1 VVGTLFVD
9 NSESDPMI
17 YEFGKQLREGRGL
30 LGAWCTFASF
40 ASVEVMTQLG
50 LDFLVLDM
58 QHCEITQAQFPS
70 LLGAFREGGPVP
82 VVRAPKNDYHIINWL
97 FDQGVG
103 AVLVPMINSVA
114 EARRAV
120 EAAKFPPLGKRSFGP
135 YRAATYSFRGQ
146 EYMANADSAA
156 TLILQIESEDAA
168 RNVDEILALP
178 GVDAI
183 FLGPNDL
190 AFSMLK
196 PGESFSKPADDVGAA
211 DALKQWTTFARNPE
225 VLSLC
230 EHVRHRAKMANIPFG
245 LTSGSMEEARQWL
258 DKGAAMMTLGSDF
271 LFIRAGFRQIC
282 TMPDKRA
289 GAAD

>member
-1 VVGTLFVD
+1 
-9 NSESDPMI
+9 MI

-30 LGAWCTFASF
+30 LGAWCSFASF

-103 AVLVPMINSVA
+103 AVLVPMINSVP

-146 EYMANADSAA
+146 EYMAKADSAA

-168 RNVDEILALP
+168 WNVDEILSLP

-196 PGESFSKPADDVGAA
+196 PGESFSKTADEVGAA

-230 EHVRHRAKMANIPFG
+230 EHVRQHAEIANIPFG
-245 LTSGSMEEARQWL
+245 LTSGSMEEAHQWL

-271 LFIRAGFRQIC
+271 LFIRAGFKQIC
-282 TMPDKRA
+282 TMPDKPA
-289 GAAD
+289 GVAD

>member
-1 VVGTLFVD
+1 
-9 NSESDPMI
+9 MI

-196 PGESFSKPADDVGAA
+196 PGESFSKAADEVGAA
-211 DALKQWTTFARNPE
+211 DALKQWTTFARNSD

-230 EHVRHRAKMANIPFG
+230 EHVRQRAKMANIPFG

-271 LFIRAGFRQIC
+271 LFIRAGFKQIC
-282 TMPDKRA
+282 TMPEKLA
-289 GAAD
+289 GSAD